1 MSEVNA
7 GGVVAESES
16 ESESEGSE
24 KAPSNFLRQIV
35 ESDLSSGKHSGRVV
49 TRFPPEPNGYLHI
62 GHAKSICLNFGLARD
77 YHGICHLRMD
87 DTNPLAEDSE
97 YVDSIQRDVKWLG
110 FDWGEKLFYASDY
123 FEKLYGFAVTLI
135 KKGKAY
141 VCSLSE
147 EDIRIYRGTVKEAG
161 KPSPYRSRS
170 VEENLQLF
178 EEMREGKY
186 ADGEHVLRA
195 NIDMNAANMKMRDP
209 LLYRIRHAHHH
220 RSGDAWCIYPM
231 YDFAHCLSD
240 SIEGITHSICTL
252 EFENNRDI
260 YDWLVH
266 EAEVD
271 CEPPPQQFEFARL
284 NLSYTVMS
292 KRKLRAL
299 VENGDVAGWDDPRM
313 PTIAGMR
320 RRGYTSAAIQ
330 DFCERVGV
338 AKANSLVDMAQLE
351 FSVRNDLNQLAPRR
365 MCVLEPLKITLDNY
379 PAEKVEWLEGPSFP
393 HDVPKEGSRKLP
405 FGKTLYIDR
414 NDFMEDAPKK
424 FFRLAP
430 QKEVRLRYGYV
441 IKCEEVIKDEE
452 GNIVELKCSYDVDT
466 LGKKPEGRKVKG
478 VIHWVSAEH
487 GLPVEV
493 RLYDRLFDVEQPDVA
508 MEAKSFTD
516 FLNTDSLQVVKA
528 FIEPSVADDDAESCY
543 QFERVGYFVSDSVD
557 SKPGALVFNRTV
569 ALKDSWGKKHP

>member
-1 MSEVNA
+1 M
-7 GGVVAESES
+7 
-16 ESESEGSE
+16 
-24 KAPSNFLRQIV
+24 
-35 ESDLSSGKHSGRVV
+35 
-49 TRFPPEPNGYLHI
+49 
-62 GHAKSICLNFGLARD
+62 
-77 YHGICHLRMD
+77 
-87 DTNPLAEDSE
+87 
-97 YVDSIQRDVKWLG
+97 
-110 FDWGEKLFYASDY
+110 
-123 FEKLYGFAVTLI
+123 
-135 KKGKAY
+135 
-141 VCSLSE
+141 
-147 EDIRIYRGTVKEAG
+147 
-161 KPSPYRSRS
+161 
-170 VEENLQLF
+170 
-178 EEMREGKY
+178 
-186 ADGEHVLRA
+186 
-195 NIDMNAANMKMRDP
+195 
-209 LLYRIRHAHHH
+209 
-220 RSGDAWCIYPM
+220 
-231 YDFAHCLSD
+231 
-240 SIEGITHSICTL
+240 
-252 EFENNRDI
+252 
-260 YDWLVH
+260 
-266 EAEVD
+266 
-271 CEPPPQQFEFARL
+271 
-284 NLSYTVMS
+284 
-292 KRKLRAL
+292 
-299 VENGDVAGWDDPRM
+299 
-313 PTIAGMR
+313 
-320 RRGYTSAAIQ
+320 
-330 DFCERVGV
+330 
-338 AKANSLVDMAQLE
+338 
-351 FSVRNDLNQLAPRR
+351 RNDLNQLAPRR
-365 MCVLEPLKITLDNY
+365 RCVLEPLKITLDNY
-379 PAEKVEWLEGPSFP
+379 PAEKGEWLEGPSFP